1 MSKKIVLLLSIILLA
16 TSSSMATSAV
26 EVLNKLI
33 VNVKPSYME
42 STIKI
47 SGKKNLQ
54 IGIKLKD
61 SKSSKAIFI
70 NTTDSQG
77 VGDKILLSI
86 ENNKQTIYRHSSES
100 DRVRKINK
108 LKFKKILEK
117 SDLYGLLMIF
127 VELGEDGFKESEF
140 DLKEKADYYEI
151 FTKRGGV
158 SLKVKKSNYSLMF
171 MQVDKDLAVEVLKT
185 AEITDNGKK
194 RYFPTELSVVNFK
207 TSQISSVNIDIN
219 SIGKKISGS
228 YFSKKS
234 FFK

>member
-33 VNVKPSYME
+33 INVKPSYME

-47 SGKKNLQ
+47 TGKKNLQ

-100 DRVRKINK
+100 DRVRKINR

-140 DLKEKADYYEI
+140 DLKEESDYYEI

-158 SLKVKKSNYSLMF
+158 RLKVKKSNYSLMF

-219 SIGKKISGS
+219 SIGEKISGS